1 MGLFSENNLTI
12 EETVDTVFFVVCMS
26 LRKYALDGEPLS
38 AIERQKFIQL
48 RVKFHNKSISTM
60 RSMKLGYA
68 ANDCTKGLMSYPEIV
83 PRVLMNYQGSDEEDT
98 EYFKE
103 YSIDDFVRIY
113 LLKAGLI

>member
-12 EETVDTVFFVVCMS
+12 EETVETVFFVVCMS
-26 LRKYALDGEPLS
+26 LRKYAIEGEPLS

-68 ANDCTKGLMSYPEIV
+68 ANDCTKRLIAHPGLV
-83 PRVLMNYQGSDEEDT
+83 PRVLMNYRSSDEDDT
-98 EYFKE
+98 TYFKE
-103 YSIDDFVRIY
+103 YFIDDFVRVY
-113 LLKAGLI
+113 LFEVGVI